1 MPTLSTT
8 GFKTREGGAEGE
20 ERDQFNKL
28 EIFKT
33 GGGLEEAACCDL
45 NYVCYTVLYK
55 RWAK

>member
-8 GFKTREGGAEGE
+8 GFKTQEGGAEGE
-20 ERDQFNKL
+20 ERDQFNRL

-33 GGGLEEAACCDL
+33 GGGLEEVACCDL